1 MAATRS
7 QTQEDTAPTCHTEN
21 FFYDKDD
28 NSALTVLVHNV
39 RFHIMINVDKLESD
53 AIKGQYLEMLN
64 AVRVSDGEEQ
74 GNVDNTKKRKRK
86 LEDDGAYEEAGQTDS
101 GYGSSPPVPEDSKDS
116 KDSGVQLAEND
127 NEEEASSELHD
138 WIIAPFGDI
147 FAQEAPASEEKTTLT
162 LHDWYHRP
170 AHFYSL
176 IANTDDELLPIKE
189 SAIPELEQRIT
200 NLIPSLPLPKYITN
214 YNIPSYK
221 TTDLEIL
228 ETSSSPSPLHPSIV
242 RSTTTNETYFL
253 KLVDMTQPGPTK
265 RELKMMKDMEARGL
279 HTKIRVPQVL
289 GLVSLPSSPK
299 STIVGFLQTHIPSPT
314 PLTHMLDTDVAEDKR
329 QTWAADSARMIKVLH
344 DNGFVWG
351 DAKADNFMVDD
362 KARLWIIDF
371 GGSYTE
377 GWIDPELNETEEGD
391 EMGLRKIVNA
401 LEDPENGTFD
411 PEEEQQGKD
420 EESARLVENPQREAK
435 RKRVRYQ
442 DEDEDEDEDEA
453 EEQQEVQAEE
463 ETYCYCGGPSEGQ
476 MIGCD
481 NEQCPM
487 AWFHISCTNLD
498 EIPPEGGMFDLYPS
512 PSSCTDMTSEQWL
525 CNDCQE
531 AS

>member
-21 FFYDKDD
+21 FFYDEEDD
-28 NSALTVLVHNV
+28 SALTVLVHNV
-39 RFHIMINVDKLESD
+39 RFHIMIEVEKLDSST
-53 AIKGQYLEMLN
+53 IKGQYLEMLN
-64 AVRVSDGEEQ
+64 AVRRSDGEEEQ
-74 GNVDNTKKRKRK
+74 GSAQTSRKRKRTSN
-86 LEDDGAYEEAGQTDS
+86 DDDENQDGGQTDS
-101 GYGSSPPVPEDSKDS
+101 GYGSSPPMPADSKDS
-116 KDSGVQLAEND
+116 SVQLAED
-127 NEEEASSELHD
+127 DVEREVSGELHD

-147 FAQEAPASEEKTTLT
+147 FAKEAPASEEKTALT

-176 IANTDDELLPIKE
+176 TATTDDQLLPVQEK
-189 SAIPELEQRIT
+189 STAELEQRIT
-200 NLIPSLPLPKYITN
+200 NLIPSLPLPKYITK
-214 YNIPSYK
+214 YDIPSFK
-221 TTDLEIL
+221 TTDLDIL
-228 ETSSSPSPLHPSIV
+228 ETSSSPSPLHPSVV
-242 RSTTTNETYFL
+242 RSKATNETYFL
-253 KLVDMTQPGPTK
+253 KLVDMSQTNPTK
-265 RELKMMKDMEARGL
+265 REIKMMKDIEAREL
-279 HTKIRVPQVL
+279 HTKMRVPQVL

-329 QTWAADSARMIKVLH
+329 QTWAADSAKMVEMLH
-344 DNGFVWG
+344 ENGFVWG

-391 EMGLRKIVNA
+391 DMGLTKIVNA

-411 PEEEQQGKD
+411 PEEEQ
-420 EESARLVENPQREAK
+420 EEEKESERLVENPQREAK
-435 RKRVRYQ
+435 RRRVHYEE
-442 DEDEDEDEDEA
+442 EDEEEDEIEDEV
-453 EEQQEVQAEE
+453 EEQQPKE

-481 NEQCPM
+481 NEKCPM
-487 AWFHISCTNLD
+487 AWFHVSCTNL
-498 EIPPEGGMFDLYPS
+498 EEVPPDGGECTRYPS
-512 PSSCTDMTSEQWL
+512 FGSCADFNIEKWF
-525 CNDCQE
+525 CNDCLE
-531 AS
+531 AT